1 MNAPSTAISGE
12 WLPLKKAVS
21 ISTPAT
27 LPLAVPSR
35 ITTQSAGSRLWRRV
49 SHPSYQAPVCTNT
62 PGLRIGGVGVRRF
75 SAAANHSSLKDRTFE
90 PRGAEMRSGHIHQ
103 RASVKV
109 HECHCVPVYCDL
121 KVESIWSAG
130 IWRAA
135 EVAMLFT
142 SSGSKLRISIMTGTS
157 ECTVA
162 FRATH
167 KLQVA
172 CWRRKGTLEMAMA
185 GCQ

>member
-35 ITTQSAGSRLWRRV
+35 ITTQSAGSGLWRRV

-75 SAAANHSSLKDRTFE
+75 SAAANHSSLKERTFE
-90 PRGAEMRSGHIHQ
+90 PRGAEMRSGRGYQ
-103 RASVKV
+103 RQFVRIG
-109 HECHCVPVYCDL
+109 ECHCVPVYCDL

-142 SSGSKLRISIMTGTS
+142 SSGSKLRISMMVGSFRMYNCFSCNKDTS
-157 ECTVA
+157 GIY
-162 FRATH
+162 
-167 KLQVA
+167 
-172 CWRRKGTLEMAMA
+172 WMRKETLEAMA